1 MHNHLAQ
8 PHVTGFRRSEFSRRA
23 EELSA
28 TVQSQTSCWIRPL
41 RCVPEARFRLFC
53 FPYAGGS
60 AAVFR
65 DWPEFFQPAIETC
78 AIHLPGR
85 GNRLCEKPHF
95 RIGPVVKAVCATLQS
110 EWSGKPFALFG
121 HSMGALI
128 AFEVARQMEAQGGPR
143 PAHLFVSGCRAPS
156 LLDASESRHNLPVR
170 ELLNYL
176 RELGGT
182 PDEVFEN
189 EELLEC
195 FLPSIRADLELVET
209 YQYSPF
215 PALLRCPITAL
226 GGVDD
231 QEADPDSLMAWRE
244 ESSESFLLKMFPR
257 GHFFIDGA
265 QAAVAEIILGA
276 LGLER
281 YP

>member
-1 MHNHLAQ
+1 
-8 PHVTGFRRSEFSRRA
+8 
-23 EELSA
+23 
-28 TVQSQTSCWIRPL
+28 
-41 RCVPEARFRLFC
+41 
-53 FPYAGGS
+53 
-60 AAVFR
+60 
-65 DWPEFFQPAIETC
+65 
-78 AIHLPGR
+78 
-85 GNRLCEKPHF
+85 
-95 RIGPVVKAVCATLQS
+95 
-110 EWSGKPFALFG
+110 
-121 HSMGALI
+121 
-128 AFEVARQMEAQGGPR
+128 
-143 PAHLFVSGCRAPS
+143 
-156 LLDASESRHNLPVR
+156 LPVR